1 MIDKERIKEI
11 FLDLVSINSPSKHE
25 RGVADYLK
33 PKLEAMG
40 FMVREDDAGER
51 TGGDTGNIIAL
62 KKGTVPGGKR
72 IFLGGHMDTVEPT
85 DKLNIVMEG
94 DEIRSDG
101 TTILGADDKGGLTVI
116 LEGIRSVIE
125 DGKPHADI
133 QVIFNVS
140 EEIGLLG
147 SREMDH
153 SSIQADYGFI
163 FDTQRPVCGITWSAP
178 SHVNMLVEITGRAA
192 HAGMA
197 PEKGVSAI
205 VAASNAISKTKLGR
219 VDPETTAN
227 VGVIEGG
234 KARNIVPDRV
244 SVKAEARSRDE
255 SKLAAQVEHMKSV
268 FEEEAAKLGAKAD
281 VTVEREYWTY
291 RWTENDDIVKLAV
304 AAVRRIGLDPAFID
318 GGGGSDANVYNRAG
332 IPALVIGVGFDGAHS
347 SSEHVAVSDLAK
359 CAEFVAALIETAG
372 EVGHE

>member
-1 MIDKERIKEI
+1 MIDKERIKEM

-40 FMVREDDAGER
+40 FVVHEDDAGER

-62 KKGTVPGGKR
+62 KRGTVPGGKR

-85 DKLNIVMEG
+85 DKLNIVIDG
-94 DEIRSDG
+94 DEISSDG

-116 LEGIRSVIE
+116 LEGLRSVIE
-125 DGKPHADI
+125 AGKPHADI

-147 SREMDH
+147 SREMDY

-163 FDTQRPVCGITWSAP
+163 FDTQRPVCCITWSAP
-178 SHVNMLVEITGRAA
+178 SHVNILVEITGRAA

-255 SKLAAQVEHMKSV
+255 SKLAAQVEHMKRV
-268 FEEEAAKLGAKAD
+268 FEEEAAKIGAKAD
-281 VTVEREYWTY
+281 VTVEKEYWTY

-304 AAVRRIGLDPAFID
+304 AAVRRIGLEPAFID
-318 GGGGSDANVYNRAG
+318 GGGGSDANVFNRAG
-332 IPALVIGVGFDGAHS
+332 IPALVIGVGYDGAHS

-359 CAEFVAALIETAG
+359 CAEFVAALRETAAG
-372 EVGHE
+372 DQP

>member
-1 MIDKERIKEI
+1 MIDKERIKEM
-11 FLDLVSINSPSKHE
+11 FLDLVRINSPSKHE
-25 RGVADYLK
+25 RGVADYIK

-40 FMVREDDAGER
+40 FIVHEDDAGER
-51 TGGDTGNIIAL
+51 TGGDTGNVIAL
-62 KKGTVPGGKR
+62 KKGALPGGKR

-85 DKLNIVMEG
+85 DKLNIVIDG
-94 DEIRSDG
+94 DEISSDG

-116 LEGIRSVIE
+116 LEGLRSVIE

-147 SREMDH
+147 SREMDY
-153 SSIQADYGFI
+153 SRIQADYGFI
-163 FDTQRPVCGITWSAP
+163 FDTQRPVCCITWSAP

-192 HAGMA
+192 HAGIA

-268 FEEEAAKLGAKAD
+268 FEEEAAKIGAKAD
-281 VTVEREYWTY
+281 VTVEKEYWTY

-304 AAVRRIGLDPAFID
+304 AAVRRIGLEPAFID

-359 CAEFVAALIETAG
+359 CAEFVAALIETAAG
-372 EVGHE
+372 DQP